1 MEKATVRG
9 VGKVVHEHESN
20 LRQRDFV
27 CCDLSA
33 VYMDILDSGYPKAS

>member
-9 VGKVVHEHESN
+9 VGKVVHESN